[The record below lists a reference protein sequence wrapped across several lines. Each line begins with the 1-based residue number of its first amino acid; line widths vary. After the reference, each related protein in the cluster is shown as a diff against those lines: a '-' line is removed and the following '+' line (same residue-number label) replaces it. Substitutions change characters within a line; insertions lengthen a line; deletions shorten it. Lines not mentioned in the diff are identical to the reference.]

1 MPARTLTLTPA
12 SKNGTAARAIQVVLY
27 ARVSSK
33 DQEKEG
39 FSIPAQLR
47 LLRDYAT
54 NKGFVIAQEFTDVET
69 AKASGRTNFNEML
82 LYLKKHQTACRTIL
96 VEKTDRLYR
105 NIKDYAIIDEF
116 DVEVHFVKENE
127 ITSRSSRSNEQFVH
141 GIKVLMARNYSQNLG
156 EETVKGMTEKACA
169 GIYPSC
175 APVGYR
181 NADGPSGKRVIVS
194 DADAAPTITELFGRF
209 ATGRYSLKAL
219 VKEANGEGLKLRG
232 RKLYSSVV
240 HQVLRKRLYT
250 GDFDWDGRTYTG
262 SHEPLVT
269 SECWQ
274 RVQTLLDA
282 RAENRTRKVKHEFA
296 YTGLVHCGHCG
307 CLFVGELKKRKY
319 VYYHCTGNRGKCE
332 EPYTR
337 QEILAREFAEVLQ
350 ELVIPPAILEWL
362 GSDVLA
368 SDQTEQAAHA
378 QAIKKLRARHEQ
390 IQARIETMYLDKLD
404 GRITQEFFDKQS
416 AAWRLEQDGLQRK
429 IRDVQKAT
437 LAPID
442 YAIDMLRL
450 TSRASELFLQQ
461 PAVEQRRLLQV
472 VVEKAAW
479 QDGAL
484 RTTLF
489 EPFEILRHS
498 NQESYRKEKG
508 NGGSGRDLEIWLPER
523 DADPNTRLENVDGVV
538 FSGGVNQR
546 TICQS
551 KERLRREEQNGPR
564 QLGPHNSKY

>member
-54 NKGFVIAQEFTDVET
+54 NRGLVIAQEFTDVET

-82 LYLKKHQTACRTIL
+82 LYLKKHQTVCRTIL

-105 NIKDYAIIDEF
+105 NIKDYATIDEF
-116 DVEVHFVKENE
+116 DVAVHFVKENE
-127 ITSRSSRSNEQFVH
+127 IISRSSRSNEQFVH

-181 NADGPSGKRVIVS
+181 NADGPDGKRVIVS
-194 DADAAPTITELFGRF
+194 DLDAAPMITELFGRF
-209 ATGRYSLKAL
+209 ATGRYSLRAL
-219 VKEANGEGLKLRG
+219 VKEANGEGLQLRG

-240 HQVLRKRLYT
+240 HQILRKRLYS

-269 SECWQ
+269 RECWQ
-274 RVQTLLDA
+274 RVQELLDA
-282 RAENRTRKVKHEFA
+282 RAENKTRKVKHDFA

-307 CLFVGELKKRKY
+307 CLFVGELKKGRY
-319 VYYHCTGNRGKCE
+319 VYYHCTGNRGKCP

-337 QEILAREFAEVLQ
+337 EEIL
-350 ELVIPPAILEWL
+350 
-362 GSDVLA
+362 S
-368 SDQTEQAAHA
+368 S
-378 QAIKKLRARHEQ
+378 
-390 IQARIETMYLDKLD
+390 
-404 GRITQEFFDKQS
+404 S
-416 AAWRLEQDGLQRK
+416 A
-429 IRDVQKAT
+429 
-437 LAPID
+437 
-442 YAIDMLRL
+442 
-450 TSRASELFLQQ
+450 
-461 PAVEQRRLLQV
+461 
-472 VVEKAAW
+472 
-479 QDGAL
+479 
-484 RTTLF
+484 
-489 EPFEILRHS
+489 
-498 NQESYRKEKG
+498 
-508 NGGSGRDLEIWLPER
+508 
-523 DADPNTRLENVDGVV
+523 
-538 FSGGVNQR
+538 
-546 TICQS
+546 
-551 KERLRREEQNGPR
+551 
-564 QLGPHNSKY
+564 